1 MHHLDGEVSLPQGHG
16 HHHQPVPEVERKPA
30 LILIPRWALS
40 LGILVAPAFL
50 LFNFFPDL
58 FTPAAAGIYLGII
71 LVLLLIAHFVEFMP
85 DMGDLGWF
93 GGMMDD
99 PYSLTDGFHRG

>member
-1 MHHLDGEVSLPQGHG
+1 MPTQ
-16 HHHQPVPEVERKPA
+16 
-30 LILIPRWALS
+30 ILVPRWALS

-58 FTPAAAGIYLGII
+58 LTPAAAGIYLGII
-71 LVLLLIAHFVEFMP
+71 LVLLLIAHYVEFMP
-85 DMGDLGWF
+85 DMGDLSWF

-99 PYSLTDGFHRG
+99 PYSLKDDFHRGWFSGRSFSHLSNTSSKPSR